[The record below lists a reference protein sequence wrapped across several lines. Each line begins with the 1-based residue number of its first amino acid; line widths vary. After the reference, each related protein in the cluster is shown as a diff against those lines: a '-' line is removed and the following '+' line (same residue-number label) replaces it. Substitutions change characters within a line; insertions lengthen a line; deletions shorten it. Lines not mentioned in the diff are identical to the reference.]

1 MTYLQHRPRAQPF
14 CAGKGAGGGAL
25 KGGRTSSSA
34 HPSAPAL
41 AVTAKS
47 RACRGRL
54 PAPVGYLEKVLGLS
68 RSPPACLHRRHR
80 LDGPLGGER
89 RCLGRRVRV
98 PVLHVLGGGS
108 DQKST
113 PQSPLG
119 HRAVMPPQ

>member
-1 MTYLQHRPRAQPF
+1 MDDLSAASPEGPALLR
-14 CAGKGAGGGAL
+14 GKGGW
-25 KGGRTSSSA
+25 GRSFEGREDELER
-34 HPSAPAL
+34 PSFWPAL

-98 PVLHVLGGGS
+98 PVLHELGGGS

-113 PQSPLG
+113 RSLRWVTEQ
-119 HRAVMPPQ
+119 